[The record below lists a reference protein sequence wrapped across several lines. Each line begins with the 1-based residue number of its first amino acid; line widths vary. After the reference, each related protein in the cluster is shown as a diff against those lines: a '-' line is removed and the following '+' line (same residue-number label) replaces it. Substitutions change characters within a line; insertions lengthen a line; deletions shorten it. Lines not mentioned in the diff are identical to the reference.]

1 MSARVSLRAAI
12 GEPLSDEAV
21 RGIVISTAHAIGER
35 TGIRV
40 EVVDASLDRIELEIA
55 GSNLEA
61 TALAAE
67 LRRLTDKWHHDR
79 HGRGLWGE
87 P

>member
-1 MSARVSLRAAI
+1 MTARVSLRAAV
-12 GEPLSDEAV
+12 GEPLAEEAT
-21 RGIVISTAHAIGER
+21 RNIVTATAEAIGER
-35 TGIRV
+35 TGVTVRV
-40 EVVDASLDRIELEIA
+40 LEASFDLVELEVD
-55 GSNLEA
+55 GTNLEA

-79 HGRGLWGE
+79 HGRSLWGE